1 MNRKKSARRLIG
13 GGAAGLAL
21 VLALSAC
28 STSSGDLLVRSD
40 PGMQGMVV
48 NTQYTI
54 NSTPDGTAETNQ
66 STTMGMGT
74 SSPLPNKVTTTFG
87 KGAGTST
94 EIVSITGSDGIDHTV
109 LAMSRRK
116 LNFGLSSEMTA
127 DVTTYDSR
135 DHSGG
140 RVCGAKV
147 RIVMQPSIVGQYFLG
162 EGGDG
167 GSWETDMYYN
177 VPCLQTGSDM
187 PLEQATFLGASVNET
202 FQVRVS
208 GDPLVVNKG
217 HSVTVVGGPLAQ
229 LAGGWWE
236 NNISIIYAS
245 KQVGEMVHELSNS
258 RTPWLGFNPGD
269 KFGSTQLV
277 YSAGDADTYG
287 VARFV
292 LNRQTAYAVNVRRQ
306 PTDPWTTLEIQPT
319 YLSPWN
325 NLEQSYKLFTGDSLP
340 DINSMVDGNGLPKL
354 DSNGIPDGDL
364 KKVETAGCQ
373 NCSNPKLSMIQIKS
387 GSNVDYSMAIRA
399 WYGADSSMVLFGRG
413 LQADPT
419 TVLNSAS
426 PDGQVQCPTG
436 TNKDGSSYSMST
448 DQCNDWK
455 KNYAFI
461 QMITGDPTKI
471 GADVVGDFQVANNG
485 TFASQCSGSGKDT
498 TCTMVP
504 VENKL
509 SASYQFDDNGAQ
521 MQKAWAA
528 MQLLGPNGMDSFG
541 MSYASQPYDG
551 SGLNFAMLQS
561 LVGYWYQGDITK
573 SPWTVFAL
581 DARALTIPGAID
593 WSLSAI
599 GR

>member
-1 MNRKKSARRLIG
+1 MNRKGGRRLLG
-13 GGAAGLAL
+13 VAAAGLTL
-21 VLALSAC
+21 SLALSAC
-28 STSSGDLLVRSD
+28 SSSSGDLLVRSD
-40 PGMQGMVV
+40 PGLKGMVAG
-48 NTQYTI
+48 TQYDI
-54 NSTPDGTAETNQ
+54 DSTPDGGSEKNVSVTQ
-66 STTMGMGT
+66 GIGDF
-74 SSPLPNKVTTTFG
+74 SPLVGKVTTTFG

-94 EIVSITGSDGIDHTV
+94 EVVTITGNDGVDHAIT
-109 LAMSRRK
+109 AMSRRK

-127 DVTTYDSR
+127 DITTYDSH
-135 DHSGG
+135 DHNGG

-167 GSWETDMYYN
+167 GSWETDMYYS
-177 VPCLQTGSDM
+177 VPCLQTGANM
-187 PLEQATFLGASVNET
+187 PLEEATFLGASVNES

-208 GDPLVVNKG
+208 GDPLIVNRG
-217 HSVTVVGGPLAQ
+217 HSVTVVGGPLAN

-236 NNISIIYAS
+236 NNLSIIYAS
-245 KQVGEMVHELSNS
+245 RQIGEMVHELSNS

-287 VARFV
+287 VQRFV

-306 PTDPWTTLEIQPT
+306 PTDPWTTLVIQPS

-325 NLEQSYKLFTGDSLP
+325 DIEQSYKLYTGDSLP
-340 DINSMVDGNGLPKL
+340 DINKLVDDHGLPTL
-354 DSNGIPDGDL
+354 DSNGVPKGDL

-373 NCSNPKLSMIQIKS
+373 NCSNPKLSLIQIKS
-387 GSNVDYSMAIRA
+387 GSNVDYSVAFRA
-399 WYGADSSMVLFGRG
+399 WYGANSSMVLFGRG

-419 TVLNSAS
+419 TVLNSAK
-426 PDGQVQCPTG
+426 PDSQVQCPSSVD
-436 TNKDGSSYSMST
+436 KDGTVHGMN
-448 DQCNDWK
+448 DKQCADWR
-455 KNYAFI
+455 KNAAFI

-471 GADVVGDFQVANNG
+471 GADVVGDFRVDNNG

-528 MQLLGPNGMDSFG
+528 VQLLGPVGMDTFG
-541 MSYASQPYDG
+541 MSYASQPYNG

-561 LVGYWYQGDITK
+561 LAGYWYQGDITK

-593 WSLSAI
+593 WSLTAI